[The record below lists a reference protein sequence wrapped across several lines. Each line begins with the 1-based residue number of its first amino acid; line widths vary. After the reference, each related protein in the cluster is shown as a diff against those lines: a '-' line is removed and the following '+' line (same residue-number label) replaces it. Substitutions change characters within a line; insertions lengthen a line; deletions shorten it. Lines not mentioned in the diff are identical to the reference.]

1 MNKYKSLL
9 FHIIGVSLIAAIAGY
24 FTRFGVNGWY
34 QTAVPSNITPPNI
47 WFRYVWTTLYILMAI
62 AAWRISLC
70 AKTEETKKSKTLF
83 WTQLFLH
90 IPWCFTFFYLGWLG
104 MGFAV
109 IIVMDFMAFQTIK
122 SFAKSDKYAAYML
135 YPYLIWICYATIL
148 NLNYIINNG
157 LVIQIS

>member
-1 MNKYKSLL
+1 MNKYMSLIL
-9 FHIIGVSLIAAIAGY
+9 HILGVGIIAAIAGY

-34 QTAVPSNITPPNI
+34 QTAVPSSITPPNI
-47 WFRYVWTTLYILMAI
+47 WFRYVWTTLYLLMAI
-62 AAWRISLC
+62 AAWRISLFPQN
-70 AKTEETKKSKTLF
+70 EETKKSKVLF

-135 YPYLIWICYATIL
+135 YPYLAWICYASIL
-148 NLNYIINNG
+148 NLSYIINNG
-157 LVIQIS
+157 LIIQIS

>member
-1 MNKYKSLL
+1 MNKYKSLF
-9 FHIIGVSLIAAIAGY
+9 FHIIGVGMIAAIAGY

-34 QTAVPSNITPPNI
+34 QTAVPSSITPPNI

-70 AKTEETKKSKTLF
+70 PKTEETKKSKTLF

-148 NLNYIINNG
+148 NLNYIVNNG
-157 LVIQIS
+157 LIVQIS

>member
-135 YPYLIWICYATIL
+135 WPYFIWICYATIL
-148 NLNYIINNG
+148 NLAYIVNNG
-157 LVIQIS
+157 WAIKIQ